1 MTHVNR
7 LSYIVFVVRKTH
19 DYWSLGFAWSLLLF
33 ITLVRMGILNF
44 AVEASTSIS
53 KHWHM
58 AGWYSGYHSCFV
70 IWKSQVQI
78 LITAHAAYGEEFP
91 YLDLS
96 LPFPNRAAL
105 YNNSINS

>member
-53 KHWHM
+53 KHYGIWQGGIAVSIH
-58 AGWYSGYHSCFV
+58 ALCFGSLKF
-70 IWKSQVQI
+70 KS
-78 LITAHAAYGEEFP
+78 
-91 YLDLS
+91 
-96 LPFPNRAAL
+96 
-105 YNNSINS
+105 